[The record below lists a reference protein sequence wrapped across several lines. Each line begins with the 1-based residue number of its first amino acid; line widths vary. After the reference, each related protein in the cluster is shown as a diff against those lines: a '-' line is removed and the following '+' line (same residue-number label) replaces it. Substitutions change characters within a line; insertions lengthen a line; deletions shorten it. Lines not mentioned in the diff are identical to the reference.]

1 MNSGIYKILNK
12 TNNKVYIG
20 SSVNLKSREYKHFW
34 MLNKNTHDNQFLQN
48 SFNRDGLENFVFE
61 VLENCDLDLLIERE
75 NYYINN
81 YKSNNNDFGYN
92 LATVNEFRRNTFNDN
107 VKLNLSKYNLKKNG
121 NINRFSLTNIETG
134 EILEFDNLVDGS
146 NYLIKNGFT
155 KGKSSYVRVKLSSAL
170 RGVKV
175 NNGYN
180 GSVRKT
186 IYKHNFKIIN

>member
-1 MNSGIYKILNK
+1 M
-12 TNNKVYIG
+12 
-20 SSVNLKSREYKHFW
+20 
-34 MLNKNTHDNQFLQN
+34 
-48 SFNRDGLENFVFE
+48 
-61 VLENCDLDLLIERE
+61 
-75 NYYINN
+75 
-81 YKSNNNDFGYN
+81 
-92 LATVNEFRRNTFNDN
+92 
-107 VKLNLSKYNLKKNG
+107 SKYNLKKNG